1 MIRRIVLSIFCCL
14 LAYPF
19 LVARQRDWSLPT
31 PEADLPVALIPYP
44 KEIVRLKGDLAFSSL
59 RIDELSMAS
68 LRDKERIV
76 AEFGDV
82 RRFWQMDA
90 GSRGKQPLVTF
101 RQINSPLSSAE
112 SKEGYTLIVSEKGVE
127 ISAGEFSGFFNALQ
141 TVRQLIRK
149 DNKKYS
155 MPYCRIKDA
164 PAFPVRGLMLDV
176 GRNYMSVPFL
186 KSVVRRLS
194 HYKINVL
201 HLHLSDDPGW
211 RVEVNKY
218 PELTVETSFW
228 PTRQPG
234 KFYTQEDIKSIC
246 DFCDSLNIRVIPE
259 IDMPGHSAAFRKAI
273 GKDMQTP
280 EGMQVLKEA
289 LDEIIPLFKD
299 SLFHIGSDEVHFKM
313 KEFMPEMIRY
323 VRSKGKQVVVWYP
336 GYAPDSNAV
345 RMCWGEYE
353 AGYSLDKSAPYID
366 CNGFYMDWMDS
377 QGGVLQTFFQYP
389 CEVPQA
395 GGKALGSEMC
405 VWTDGVISSD
415 ERILLQYPFYPTMLT
430 FSERIWRGSREKRRD
445 LVANL
450 PAKGTKAWEA
460 FNEFEDRLIY
470 HRDRYFKSI
479 PFAYVKQSEMKWRL
493 IGPFN
498 HHGINDTS
506 FEPEKVI
513 KEKYIVRKD
522 TLTWNDTVAY
532 GGEIQ
537 IRTLYAMFNMHRN
550 QYRLDFLPTVMSSSV
565 GKKDGT
571 CYALT
576 RIKSPK
582 NQEVYLMFGLNGMWG
597 HSGGYRSA
605 RAPEHGSWDF
615 SGGDVW
621 LNGIRVLPPSR
632 WPFESLPWTGW
643 GKGRI
648 EVPLTEEGYF
658 FRPPVKIKLRK
669 GVNEILVRTVFGHW
683 KGDNG
688 QRKWQFCCMPVLWDG
703 CHYTEVK
710 GLEYLDRFRLDES
723 IRMGIAEI

>member
-68 LRDKERIV
+68 LRDKEHIV

-395 GGKALGSEMC
+395 GGKALGREMC
-405 VWTDGVISSD
+405 VWTDGAISSD

-710 GLEYLDRFRLDES
+710 GLEYLDC
-723 IRMGIAEI
+723 EIPAR

>member
-68 LRDKERIV
+68 LRDKEHIV

-405 VWTDGVISSD
+405 VWTDGAISSD

-597 HSGGYRSA
+597 HAGGYRSA

-710 GLEYLDRFRLDES
+710 GLEYLDC
-723 IRMGIAEI
+723 EIPAR

>member
-405 VWTDGVISSD
+405 VWTDGAISSD

-513 KEKYIVRKD
+513 KGKYIVRKD

-688 QRKWQFCCMPVLWDG
+688 QRKWQFCGMPVLWDG

-710 GLEYLDRFRLDES
+710 GLEYLDC
-723 IRMGIAEI
+723 EIPAR

>member
-68 LRDKERIV
+68 LRDKEHIV

-228 PTRQPG
+228 ATRQPG

-405 VWTDGVISSD
+405 VWTDGAISSD

-710 GLEYLDRFRLDES
+710 GLEYLDC
-723 IRMGIAEI
+723 EIPAR

>member
-405 VWTDGVISSD
+405 VWTDGAISSD

-513 KEKYIVRKD
+513 KGKYIVRKD

-576 RIKSPK
+576 RIKSSK

-710 GLEYLDRFRLDES
+710 GLEYLDC
-723 IRMGIAEI
+723 EIPAR

>member
-1 MIRRIVLSIFCCL
+1 MIRRIGFSLFCCL

-19 LVARQRDWSLPT
+19 LVARQREWSLPT

-68 LRDKERIV
+68 LRDKEHIV

-405 VWTDGVISSD
+405 VWTDGAISSD

-710 GLEYLDRFRLDES
+710 GLEYLDC
-723 IRMGIAEI
+723 EIPAR

>member
-405 VWTDGVISSD
+405 VWTDGAISSD

-470 HRDRYFKSI
+470 HRDRHFKSI

-710 GLEYLDRFRLDES
+710 GLEYLDC
-723 IRMGIAEI
+723 EIPAR

>member
-405 VWTDGVISSD
+405 VWTDGAISSD

-498 HHGINDTS
+498 HHGINNTS

-710 GLEYLDRFRLDES
+710 GLEYLDC
-723 IRMGIAEI
+723 EIPAR

>member
-405 VWTDGVISSD
+405 VWTDGAISSD

-632 WPFESLPWTGW
+632 WPYESLTWTGW

-710 GLEYLDRFRLDES
+710 GLEYLDC
-723 IRMGIAEI
+723 EIPAR

>member
-31 PEADLPVALIPYP
+31 PEADLLVALIPYP

-201 HLHLSDDPGW
+201 HLHLSDDSGW
-211 RVEVNKY
+211 RVEVKKY

-405 VWTDGVISSD
+405 VWTDGAISSD

-710 GLEYLDRFRLDES
+710 GLEYLDC
-723 IRMGIAEI
+723 EIPAR

>member
-68 LRDKERIV
+68 LRDKEHIV

-127 ISAGEFSGFFNALQ
+127 ISAWEFSGFLIPPQ

-405 VWTDGVISSD
+405 VWTDGAISSD

-710 GLEYLDRFRLDES
+710 GLEYLDC
-723 IRMGIAEI
+723 EIPAR

>member
-68 LRDKERIV
+68 LRDKEHIV

-405 VWTDGVISSD
+405 VWTDGAISSD

-513 KEKYIVRKD
+513 KEKYIVRKN

-710 GLEYLDRFRLDES
+710 GLEYLDC
-723 IRMGIAEI
+723 EIPAR

>member
-155 MPYCRIKDA
+155 MPYCRIKDV

-336 GYAPDSNAV
+336 GYAPDSNAA

-710 GLEYLDRFRLDES
+710 GLEYLDC
-723 IRMGIAEI
+723 EIPAR

>member
-336 GYAPDSNAV
+336 GYAPDSSAV

-405 VWTDGVISSD
+405 VWTDGAISSD

-710 GLEYLDRFRLDES
+710 GLEYLDC
-723 IRMGIAEI
+723 EIPAR

>member
-19 LVARQRDWSLPT
+19 LVARQRDWSLST

-405 VWTDGVISSD
+405 VWTDGAISSD

-513 KEKYIVRKD
+513 KGKYIVRKD

-710 GLEYLDRFRLDES
+710 GLEYLDC
-723 IRMGIAEI
+723 EIPAR

>member
-155 MPYCRIKDA
+155 MPYCQIKDA

-186 KSVVRRLS
+186 KSVVRGLS

-211 RVEVNKY
+211 RVEVKKY

-405 VWTDGVISSD
+405 VWTDGAISSD

-710 GLEYLDRFRLDES
+710 GLEYLDC
-723 IRMGIAEI
+723 EIPAR

>member
-211 RVEVNKY
+211 RVEVKKY

-405 VWTDGVISSD
+405 VWTDGAISSD

-710 GLEYLDRFRLDES
+710 GLEYLDC
-723 IRMGIAEI
+723 EIPAR

>member
-68 LRDKERIV
+68 LRDKEHIV

-405 VWTDGVISSD
+405 VWTDGAISSD

-582 NQEVYLMFGLNGMWG
+582 NQEAYLMFGLNGMWG

-710 GLEYLDRFRLDES
+710 GLEYLDC
-723 IRMGIAEI
+723 EIPAR

>member
-68 LRDKERIV
+68 LRDKEHIV

-389 CEVPQA
+389 CEVPQT

-405 VWTDGVISSD
+405 VWTDGAISSD

-710 GLEYLDRFRLDES
+710 GLEYLDC
-723 IRMGIAEI
+723 EIPAR

>member
-353 AGYSLDKSAPYID
+353 AGYSPDKSAPYID

-405 VWTDGVISSD
+405 VWTDGAISSD

-710 GLEYLDRFRLDES
+710 GLEYLDC
-723 IRMGIAEI
+723 EIPAR

>member
-68 LRDKERIV
+68 LRDKEHIV

-405 VWTDGVISSD
+405 VWTDGAISSD

-615 SGGDVW
+615 SGGNVW

-710 GLEYLDRFRLDES
+710 GLEYLDC
-723 IRMGIAEI
+723 EIPAR

>member
-68 LRDKERIV
+68 LRDKEHIV

-405 VWTDGVISSD
+405 VWTDGAISSD

-710 GLEYLDRFRLDES
+710 GLEYLDC
-723 IRMGIAEI
+723 EIPAR

>member
-90 GSRGKQPLVTF
+90 GSRGKQPLGTV

-405 VWTDGVISSD
+405 VWTDGAISSD

-710 GLEYLDRFRLDES
+710 GLEYLDC
-723 IRMGIAEI
+723 EIPAR

>member
-44 KEIVRLKGDLAFSSL
+44 KEIVRLKGDLAFFSL

-211 RVEVNKY
+211 RVEVKKY

-405 VWTDGVISSD
+405 VWTDGAISSD

-513 KEKYIVRKD
+513 KEKYIVRKN

-621 LNGIRVLPPSR
+621 LNGIRVLPSSR

-710 GLEYLDRFRLDES
+710 GLEYLDC
-723 IRMGIAEI
+723 EIPAR

>member
-76 AEFGDV
+76 AEFGGV

-389 CEVPQA
+389 CEVPQV

-710 GLEYLDRFRLDES
+710 GLEYLDC
-723 IRMGIAEI
+723 EIPAR

>member
-405 VWTDGVISSD
+405 VWTDGAISSD

-513 KEKYIVRKD
+513 KGKYIVRKD

-537 IRTLYAMFNMHRN
+537 IR
-550 QYRLDFLPTVMSSSV
+550 TVMSSSV

-710 GLEYLDRFRLDES
+710 GLEYLDC
-723 IRMGIAEI
+723 EIPAR

>member
-211 RVEVNKY
+211 RVEVKKY

-389 CEVPQA
+389 CEVPQV

-405 VWTDGVISSD
+405 VWTDGAISSD

-582 NQEVYLMFGLNGMWG
+582 NQKVYLMFGLNGMWG

-710 GLEYLDRFRLDES
+710 GLEYLDC
-723 IRMGIAEI
+723 EIPAR

>member
-405 VWTDGVISSD
+405 VWTDGAISSD

-430 FSERIWRGSREKRRD
+430 FSERIWRGSREKKRD

-710 GLEYLDRFRLDES
+710 GLEYLDC
-723 IRMGIAEI
+723 EIPAR

>member
-68 LRDKERIV
+68 LRDKEHIV

-201 HLHLSDDPGW
+201 HLYLSDDPGW

-405 VWTDGVISSD
+405 VWTDGAISSD

-710 GLEYLDRFRLDES
+710 GLEYLDC
-723 IRMGIAEI
+723 EIPAR

>member
-1 MIRRIVLSIFCCL
+1 MLFIGLS
-14 LAYPF
+14 F

-211 RVEVNKY
+211 RVEVKKY

-389 CEVPQA
+389 CEVPQV

-405 VWTDGVISSD
+405 VWTDGAISSD

-470 HRDRYFKSI
+470 HRDRYFKSM

-710 GLEYLDRFRLDES
+710 GLEYLDC
-723 IRMGIAEI
+723 EIPAR

>member
-405 VWTDGVISSD
+405 VWTDGAISSD

-710 GLEYLDRFRLDES
+710 GLEYLDW
-723 IRMGIAEI
+723 EIPAR

>member
-345 RMCWGEYE
+345 CMCWGEYE

-405 VWTDGVISSD
+405 VWTDGAISSD

-710 GLEYLDRFRLDES
+710 GLEYLDC
-723 IRMGIAEI
+723 EIPAR

>member
-149 DNKKYS
+149 ENKKYS

-336 GYAPDSNAV
+336 GYAPDSNAA

-710 GLEYLDRFRLDES
+710 GLEYLDC
-723 IRMGIAEI
+723 EIPAR

>member
-405 VWTDGVISSD
+405 VWTDGAISSD

-513 KEKYIVRKD
+513 KGKYIVRKD

-582 NQEVYLMFGLNGMWG
+582 NQEVYLMFGLNEMWG

-710 GLEYLDRFRLDES
+710 GLEYLDC
-723 IRMGIAEI
+723 EIPAR

>member
-201 HLHLSDDPGW
+201 HLHLSDDLGW

-405 VWTDGVISSD
+405 VWTDGAISSD

-513 KEKYIVRKD
+513 KGKYIVRKD

-710 GLEYLDRFRLDES
+710 GLEYLDC
-723 IRMGIAEI
+723 EIPAR

>member
-246 DFCDSLNIRVIPE
+246 DFCDSLNIRVILE

-405 VWTDGVISSD
+405 VWTDGAISSD

-710 GLEYLDRFRLDES
+710 GLEYLDC
-723 IRMGIAEI
+723 EIPAR

>member
-405 VWTDGVISSD
+405 VWTDGAISSD

-513 KEKYIVRKD
+513 KGKYIVRKD

-605 RAPEHGSWDF
+605 RAPEHGSWGF

-710 GLEYLDRFRLDES
+710 GLEYLDC
-723 IRMGIAEI
+723 EIPAR

>member
-68 LRDKERIV
+68 LRDKEHIV

-127 ISAGEFSGFFNALQ
+127 ISAGEFSVFFNALQ

-405 VWTDGVISSD
+405 VWTDGAISSD

-710 GLEYLDRFRLDES
+710 GLEYLDC
-723 IRMGIAEI
+723 EIPAR